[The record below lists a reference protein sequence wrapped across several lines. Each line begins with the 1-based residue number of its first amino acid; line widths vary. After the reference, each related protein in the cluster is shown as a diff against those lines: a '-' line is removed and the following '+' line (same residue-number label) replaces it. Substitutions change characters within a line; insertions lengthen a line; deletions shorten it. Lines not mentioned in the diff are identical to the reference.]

1 MISYLA
7 GTIDQDF
14 KHKFERLIFRTTR
27 NTCQVFME
35 DLEYR
40 EGSDL
45 AKSAEI
51 DENGNMVT
59 KSFFV
64 IMYVG
69 GMQDVIKNKL
79 NLCCRSYNANKFI
92 IPTSHQSFAQ
102 KIKNL
107 DSQIKEQKIIIS
119 ATKMTIKKTLS
130 QFLTP
135 HYPVH
140 FTKYKLTFYKRKEI
154 APNSRN

>member
-1 MISYLA
+1 MGQLNPIDDEIDHHDPYSEDHDGGQNENMISYLA

-69 GMQDVIKNKL
+69 GM
-79 NLCCRSYNANKFI
+79 
-92 IPTSHQSFAQ
+92 
-102 KIKNL
+102 
-107 DSQIKEQKIIIS
+107 
-119 ATKMTIKKTLS
+119 
-130 QFLTP
+130 
-135 HYPVH
+135 
-140 FTKYKLTFYKRKEI
+140 
-154 APNSRN
+154 